1 MSEFKLPAIGEGVV
15 EGEIVR
21 WLKKPG
27 DRVAANEPLVEVM
40 TDKATVEIP
49 SPIDA
54 VVESIVAEE
63 GTIAPVGAVIAMLTV
78 GPAKPAA
85 PVAPAAHAPVAVA
98 TGAAPVDAAR
108 GKVLATPAA
117 RVLAA
122 ESGIDLSSVAG
133 DRGRITKAH
142 VELARASYES
152 GPSTP
157 TPAPRAESPAP
168 RVESRPSSTPTQLPI
183 SGELPATPAASARP
197 RSAESAADEYVP
209 FRGMRRRIAEGMVK
223 SNTTAVH
230 YTYVEQIDVTKL
242 VALRE
247 QAKKAAAAEGVQL
260 SYLPF
265 IVKAV
270 LRALRKFPI
279 VNAELDEAN
288 ARIILKKRYS
298 IGIATAT
305 DQGLTVPVVHDADK
319 LSLLDIAAE
328 ISRVSEAARTG
339 KATREELT
347 GSTFTI
353 TSLGQIGGVLAT
365 PILNYPEVGIL
376 GVHAIRKTPVV
387 DENDNIRVGHLMN
400 LSVSLDHRVVD
411 GFEGASFLQ
420 EVKRYLEDPTLL
432 LLSGI

>member
-1 MSEFKLPAIGEGVV
+1 MEFKLPAIGEGVV

-49 SPIDA
+49 APQDA
-54 VVESIVAEE
+54 VVERIVSDE
-63 GTIAPVGAVIAMLTV
+63 GVIAAV
-78 GPAKPAA
+78 GSVIAILGAGAGASASAASQRPAA
-85 PVAPAAHAPVAVA
+85 PTNGSAHAK
-98 TGAAPVDAAR
+98 APIDETR

-117 RVLAA
+117 RALARDA
-122 ESGIDLSSVAG
+122 GIDLASVPG
-133 DRGRITKAH
+133 DRGRITKEH
-142 VELARASYES
+142 VELARGSYTAR
-152 GPSTP
+152 PSATADERP
-157 TPAPRAESPAP
+157 TVITSRRDAPVEPAEPTS
-168 RVESRPSSTPTQLPI
+168 SRPTERPSKTATQLPTRMR
-183 SGELPATPAASARP
+183 GETPP
-197 RSAESAADEYVP
+197 DETIP
-209 FRGMRRRIAEGMVK
+209 FRGLRRKIAEGMVK
-223 SNTTAVH
+223 AYTTAVH

-242 VALRE
+242 VAVRE
-247 QAKKAAAAEGVQL
+247 QAKKAAAEEGVSL

-265 IVKAV
+265 IVKSV
-270 LRALRKFPI
+270 IRGLRKFPI
-279 VNAELDEAN
+279 VNAELDEPN

-305 DQGLTVPVVHDADK
+305 EHGLIVPVVHDADR
-319 LSLLDIAAE
+319 LSLLDIASE
-328 ISRVSEAARTG
+328 IARISEAARTG
-339 KATREELT
+339 RATREELT

-376 GVHAIRKTPVV
+376 GVHAIRKVPVV
-387 DENDNIRVGHLMN
+387 GDDDQIRIGHVMN
-400 LSVSLDHRVVD
+400 LSVALDHRVVD
-411 GFEGASFLQ
+411 GYEGASFLQ